1 MVVDGRE
8 PTPGGEPSLQGI
20 LGYLNFATGKPDVKF
35 QKQLDDAYAALEAR
49 GEARPWPALRD
60 RLRAELAALKARGA
74 AAFQDAT
81 QAEATITLAFDRLL
95 PAYRAHH
102 ADLLFHQSERE
113 QFQPGFLIRAFEA
126 ALAQG
131 GPWDE
136 EERVVR
142 GALTS
147 LNDYVGYRPVAILET
162 RPRGEPYEHEKLR
175 PVPLYLRGV
184 GALHGR
190 YRELV
195 ERTLE
200 VLRGTDPATLADAH
214 FDPEAL
220 DELALD
226 PRAYDH
232 DHPADKRPNYRFGE
246 WDPHHID
253 GKGRYR
259 RFVVRQLLLDAL
271 LERVEEAQ
279 RQHAHGSQPA
289 GLQAELLQEAATVL
303 AGTILMAAGVSGA
316 GPQTHDSS
324 VTLATLIPRIAR
336 YREAFYAAKL
346 ARVEGAHGAR
356 LRQEAATTRQPFGG
370 ARQHI
375 NQYLARHRA
384 AQLQQRHL
392 ALLLAKM
399 GFPEASRRQAARIP
413 AASVRL
419 LSEMHLRLTAGQAHV
434 DRGELAEAA
443 RLLPEVEDLLHRG
456 IACGAVVDPWNVLG
470 FQGLFPLSP
479 ASEDSLPDPRVA
491 DLVQVV
497 EQLFTLY
504 ARLRSEAAAAGE
516 TVLGSQLA
524 GRMKQL
530 ATWWDRFATVEVND
544 VRHVHGGEA
553 VTSAAHVAD
562 ALAKWRER
570 GEAAADLAF
579 WRQHLDGFRSAKA
592 FALVVDALLRKHDY
606 RAAMA
611 LLMNWLA
618 QAEEVPLEDNAHS
631 FHALALRWMLAVS
644 GPGRGSPQTGEAA
657 AYAPLPDEARWPLVR
672 KFLDYLDA
680 NAEDFGSAPRL
691 DVIGIKEEGGEEGGE
706 EDEEDEAL
714 FGAAYEGVTY
724 RDSADDDV
732 EGELLDSGPRAEF
745 DLEDEGQR
753 LEKRLRFLATASR
766 LWHIAT
772 RAARGA
778 ADAAGRDEALRGW
791 LGRAQKNYQGL
802 LALLDAVHAHPIP
815 EASGSYDSLVEY
827 DRRRVLKEQLLGQTI
842 TTCVDTAF
850 AVGALRGALGQ
861 SADQAAE
868 GKGPPWEPV
877 LIRLEQALWRGDAAA
892 ARELLPEFVR
902 LFRTEPLLFTPL
914 TGGGHPRLILR
925 ASIAQLILRALV
937 ANLPRVGLLRETYDL
952 LYLAWDVEQKQE
964 LEGPRVTEFDRLFQV
979 GCQAVI
985 EAVVESAAQ
994 SGPEAPAAVLVTL
1007 LQDVIQPFL
1016 ALWVRHSDNLRV
1028 SALEVVAAE
1037 PGWAPLCA
1045 FVRRYG
1051 KDLFHAR
1058 FMTLANL
1065 RGVLHRGVGAYL
1077 DYLAENEDPLH
1088 PVLLVE
1094 ELGRAIPRQ
1103 DAERHLRTVLQA
1115 LIENYEE
1122 FKDYNTTTPQSDYGE
1137 NLYLLLEFLRLKA
1150 SYERHAWQLRPL
1162 ALAHEVLARRQ
1173 SAAALPWQEQV
1184 GQLMRKPARRHLE
1197 ELARLEKQHGMRLR
1211 TVADRLGER
1220 FVKPLALD
1228 RLCAMIEPAVA
1239 EARRGDPGEA
1249 FARLEGELEAF
1260 AATTTGVG
1268 LDVPH
1273 WLRRLEGELH
1283 RVQVARTAVAN
1294 LAENLFH
1301 NPRVVAPLD
1310 EVRRQFAGWHRG
1322 RKRGK

>member
-1 MVVDGRE
+1 V
-8 PTPGGEPSLQGI
+8 PGGALSLQGI
-20 LGYLNFATGKPDVKF
+20 LGYLNFATGKPDAKF
-35 QKQLDDAYAALEAR
+35 QKQLNDAYAMLEAQ
-49 GEARPWPALRD
+49 GEERPWLALHD
-60 RLRAELAALKARGA
+60 RLRAELVTLKERGA

-81 QAEATITLAFDRLL
+81 QAEAVITLVCDRLL
-95 PAYRAHH
+95 AAYRTHH
-102 ADLLFHQSERE
+102 ADLLFHQSERA
-113 QFQPGFLIRAFEA
+113 QFQPGFLIRAFETV
-126 ALAQG
+126 LSQG
-131 GPWDE
+131 SPWDE
-136 EERVVR
+136 EERIVR
-142 GALTS
+142 AALTQ

-175 PVPLYLRGV
+175 PVSLYIRGAGV
-184 GALHGR
+184 LHGR

-195 ERTLE
+195 ERALQ
-200 VLRGTDPATLADAH
+200 VLRGTEAGILTDAY
-214 FDPEAL
+214 FDPELL

-232 DHPADKRPNYRFGE
+232 GHPADKRPNYRFGE

-253 GKGRYR
+253 SKGRYR

-271 LERVEEAQ
+271 LERVEEA
-279 RQHAHGSQPA
+279 HGSQPV
-289 GLQAELLQEAATVL
+289 GLSEELIQEAALVL
-303 AGTILMAAGVSGA
+303 AGTILMAAGISGA
-316 GPQTHDSS
+316 GPETHDSS
-324 VTLATLIPRIAR
+324 VTLGTLVPRIAR
-336 YREAFYAAKL
+336 YREAFYTAQLAK
-346 ARVEGAHGAR
+346 VEGAHGAR

-370 ARQHI
+370 ARQHV

-392 ALLLAKM
+392 ALLLAEM
-399 GFPEASRRQAARIP
+399 GYPEASRRQAARIP

-419 LSEMHLRLTAGQAHV
+419 LSEIHLRLTAGQVHV

-479 ASEDSLPDPRVA
+479 ASEDSLPDPRIVH
-491 DLVQVV
+491 LVHVI

-516 TVLGSQLA
+516 TALGTQLA

-553 VTSAAHVAD
+553 VSSAAHVAD
-562 ALAKWRER
+562 ALARWRER
-570 GEAAADLAF
+570 GAAAADLAF

-592 FALVVDALLRKHDY
+592 FALVVDALLRKQDY

-618 QAEEVPLEDNAHS
+618 QAEQVPLEDTSHS

-644 GPGRGSPQTGEAA
+644 GPGRPAQDGEAPP
-657 AYAPLPDEARWPLVR
+657 APVADEARWPLVR

-680 NAEDFGSAPRL
+680 NAEDFGSVPRL
-691 DVIGIKEEGGEEGGE
+691 DVAGIKEEGGADDNEEE
-706 EDEEDEAL
+706 EEEEAL
-714 FGAAYEGVTY
+714 FGAAYEGMTY

-732 EGELLDSGPRAEF
+732 EGELLDSGPRVEF
-745 DLEDEGQR
+745 DLEAEGQR
-753 LEKRLRFLATASR
+753 LDKRLRFLATAAR

-778 ADAAGRDEALRGW
+778 AGAAGRDEALRGW
-791 LGRAQKNYQGL
+791 LGRAHKNYQGL
-802 LALLDAVHAHPIP
+802 LELLDAIHAHPIP

-827 DRRRVLKEQLLGQTI
+827 DRRRVLKEQLLAQTI

-861 SADQAAE
+861 VEGRAAE
-868 GKGPPWEPV
+868 AKAPAWEPV
-877 LIRLEQALWRGDAAA
+877 LLRLEQALWRGDAAE
-892 ARELLPEFVR
+892 ARTLVPEFLSR
-902 LFRTEPLLFTPL
+902 FRSEPLLFTPL
-914 TGGGHPRLILR
+914 TGGGHPKLILR
-925 ASIAQLILRALV
+925 ASIAQMILRSLV
-937 ANLPRVGLLRETYDL
+937 ANLPRVGLLRETYEVL
-952 LYLAWDVEQKQE
+952 RAALAMEQRQE
-964 LEGPRVTEFDRLFQV
+964 LEGQRVTEFDRLFQV
-979 GCQAVI
+979 GCQAVV
-985 EAVVESAAQ
+985 EALVESAAQ
-994 SGPEAPAAVLVTL
+994 AEPQPSEHELVDRL
-1007 LQDVIQPFL
+1007 ERIIEPFL
-1016 ALWVRHSDNLRV
+1016 ALWVQHSRTLRV
-1028 SALEVVAAE
+1028 AVLESVATE
-1037 PGWAPLCA
+1037 DEWSPVRD
-1045 FVRRYG
+1045 FIRRYG

-1088 PVLLVE
+1088 PVLLIQ
-1094 ELGRAIPRQ
+1094 ELDGKIARPE
-1103 DAERHLRTVLQA
+1103 AERRLRIVLQA

-1122 FKDYNTTTPQSDYGE
+1122 YKDYNTTTPQSDYGE
-1137 NLYLLLEFLRLKA
+1137 NLYTLLEFLRLKA

-1162 ALAHEVLARRQ
+1162 GLAHEVLARRQ
-1173 SAAALPWQEQV
+1173 SRAAVPWQEQV
-1184 GQLMRKPARRHLE
+1184 EQLMRDRAERHLE
-1197 ELARLEKQHGMRLR
+1197 ELARLEKQHGMHLR

-1228 RLCAMIEPAVA
+1228 RLCAMIEPALA
-1239 EARRGDPGEA
+1239 EARRGGPGEA
-1249 FARLEGELEAF
+1249 FARLEGEL
-1260 AATTTGVG
+1260 AAYAETTTGVG

-1283 RVQVARTAVAN
+1283 RVQATRTAIAN
-1294 LAENLFH
+1294 LAENLFQI
-1301 NPRVVAPLD
+1301 PRVVVPLD
-1310 EVRRQFAGWHRG
+1310 ELRRQFAGWHKR
-1322 RKRGK
+1322 RK